1 MYGIKI
7 TDDPGNYDRFPV
19 GPDGHYYV
27 FDLKYEASNLPWPFP
42 QDELDINT
50 TLTQKDNWK

>member
-7 TDDPGNYDRFPV
+7 TDDPTNYTRFPV
-19 GPDGHYYV
+19 GPKGHYKVY
-27 FDLKYEASNLPWPFP
+27 DLKYETSNMPWPFP

-50 TLTQKDNWK
+50 TMTQKDNWK